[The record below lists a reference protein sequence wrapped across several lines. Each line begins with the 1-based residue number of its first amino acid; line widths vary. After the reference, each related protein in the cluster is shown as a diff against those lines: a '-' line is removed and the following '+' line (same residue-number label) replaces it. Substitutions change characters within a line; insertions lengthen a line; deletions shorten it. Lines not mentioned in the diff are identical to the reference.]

1 MNGTCKTGIRGW
13 LVAVLLVVA
22 CGSSSPN
29 GGGNGGGGDGGGGG
43 SDAGPLV
50 TPTAPGWEALRQMP
64 SGVGEAAI
72 TALDGKIY
80 VAGGYDTR
88 PTFQIYDIATDT
100 WTTGHAL
107 RGGTDNAGA
116 VATPGKVHVFGGEAS
131 PRVQIYD
138 VVSGNWS
145 DGPDLPGP
153 RFSSVVE
160 LVGTAVHLVGGWS
173 FNRAS
178 DTSLTSHD
186 AFDPAAGTYLP
197 GPFAALG
204 TARNH
209 AYSGVIDGKLYVT
222 GGRAPGHE
230 DDTGNNV
237 ASTEVY
243 DPGTN
248 GWTVLEDLPTP
259 RSGGASTVLD
269 GKLYV
274 LGGQL
279 PGNTVYKTVSRFDPA
294 TGHWETLAD
303 MPIELTGHRAVAV
316 NGAIYVMGGFVTRN
330 GVRQGFSCVPYVW
343 KYTPP

>member
-1 MNGTCKTGIRGW
+1 MVPRG
-13 LVAVLLVVA
+13 L
-22 CGSSSPN
+22 SSSAPVAPPEDGN
-29 GGGNGGGGDGGGGG
+29 GGNGGNGGTDGGNG
-43 SDAGPLV
+43 SDAGSLV

-64 SGVGEAAI
+64 SGVGEAAVV
-72 TALDGKIY
+72 AADGKIY

-107 RGGTDNAGA
+107 PSGTDNAGA
-116 VATPGKVHVFGGEAS
+116 VASQGKVYVFGGEAS
-131 PRVQIYD
+131 PVVQIYD
-138 VVSGNWS
+138 VAATTWSSGPN
-145 DGPDLPGP
+145 LPVD

-160 LVGTAVHLVGGWS
+160 SLEGAVHLVGGWS
-173 FNRAS
+173 FSRTNNVSIAS
-178 DTSLTSHD
+178 HTV
-186 AFDPAAGTYLP
+186 FDLGSGTYLP
-197 GPFAALG
+197 GPFAELG

-209 AYSGVIDGKLYVT
+209 AYSGVIDGELYVT

-230 DDTGNNV
+230 GNDGNNV

-243 DPGTN
+243 DPGTDS
-248 GWTVLEDLPTP
+248 WSPLEDLPTP
-259 RSGGASTVLD
+259 RSGGASAVLD

-316 NGAIYVMGGFVTRN
+316 GNAIYVLGGFRTQN
-330 GVRQGFSCVPYVW
+330 GVRQGFVGVPYVW

>member
-1 MNGTCKTGIRGW
+1 MNRTWKTGIAAGFG
-13 LVAVLLVVA
+13 AVLLVVA

-29 GGGNGGGGDGGGGG
+29 GGNGGGGGGGGGG
-43 SDAGPLV
+43 SDAGTLI

-72 TALDGKIY
+72 AAWEGKIY
-80 VAGGYDTR
+80 LAGGYDTR
-88 PTFQIYDIATDT
+88 PTFQVYDIASDT
-100 WTTGHAL
+100 WTTGRAL
-107 RGGTDNAGA
+107 LGGTDNAGA
-116 VATPGKVHVFGGEAS
+116 VAVQGKIHVFGGEAS
-131 PRVQIYD
+131 PQVQIYD
-138 VVSGNWS
+138 VASGNWAF
-145 DGPDLPGP
+145 GPDLPAP

-160 LVGTAVHLVGGWS
+160 LIGTTVHLVGGWS
-173 FNRAS
+173 FSRAN
-178 DTSLTSHD
+178 DTSVATHD
-186 AFDPAAGTYLP
+186 KFDMGGGAYLA

-209 AYSGVIDGKLYVT
+209 AYSGVIDGKIYVT

-230 DDTGNNV
+230 GTDGDNIAG
-237 ASTEVY
+237 TEVY
-243 DPGTN
+243 DPGAN
-248 GWTVLEDLPTP
+248 GWTALEDLPTP
-259 RSGGASTVLD
+259 RSGGASAALN

-316 NGAIYVMGGFVTRN
+316 NGAIYVMGGFATRN
-330 GVRQGFSCVPYVW
+330 GVRQGFTGVPYVW